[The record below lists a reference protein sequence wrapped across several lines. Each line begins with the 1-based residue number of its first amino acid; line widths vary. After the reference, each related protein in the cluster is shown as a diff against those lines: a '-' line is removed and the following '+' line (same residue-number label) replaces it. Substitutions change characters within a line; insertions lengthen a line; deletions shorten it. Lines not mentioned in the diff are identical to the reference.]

1 MDGGENNMVKKIFIS
16 VFCVLFTLPFVFC
29 AGAQTEG
36 ENEEHY
42 YDEYDDYYE
51 MEQDYIDS
59 EVVDNIT
66 PNKKQSVI
74 FIPAIILG
82 AAAGLGVTYVVLNAV
97 FAPPKPDPYFRK
109 AEEKHKIVNKADTK
123 IG

>member
-1 MDGGENNMVKKIFIS
+1 MVKKIFIA
-16 VFCVLFTLPFVFC
+16 VFCVLSALPFVLC
-29 AGAQTEG
+29 VNAEAES
-36 ENEEHY
+36 EEHY

-59 EVVDNIT
+59 EVVDRV
-66 PNKKQSVI
+66 PVKQSSI
-74 FIPAIILG
+74 FIPAIVIG
-82 AAAGLGVTYVVLNAV
+82 AAAGLGVTYIVLNAV

-109 AEEKHKIVNKADTK
+109 AEEKHEIVNKADTK

>member
-1 MDGGENNMVKKIFIS
+1 MVKKILIA
-16 VFCVLFTLPFVFC
+16 VFCVLSALPFALC
-29 AGAQTEG
+29 ANAQTEVDNG
-36 ENEEHY
+36 NEEHY

-59 EVVDNIT
+59 EVVDKA
-66 PNKKQSVI
+66 PAKQSVI
-74 FIPAIILG
+74 FVPAIVLG
-82 AAAGLGVTYVVLNAV
+82 AAAGLGITYIVLNSV

-109 AEEKHKIVNKADTK
+109 AEEKHKLVNKADTK

>member
-1 MDGGENNMVKKIFIS
+1 MVKKIIVS
-16 VFCVLFTLPFVFC
+16 VFCVLSALPFVFC
-29 AGAQTEG
+29 ASAQTVVDN
-36 ENEEHY
+36 ENGEHY

-59 EVVDNIT
+59 EVVDKA
-66 PNKKQSVI
+66 PQKQSVI

-82 AAAGLGVTYVVLNAV
+82 AAAGCGVTYIVLNSV
-97 FAPPKPDPYFRK
+97 FAPPRPDPYFRK
-109 AEEKHKIVNKADTK
+109 AEEKHEIVNKADTK

>member
-1 MDGGENNMVKKIFIS
+1 MVKKILIA
-16 VFCVLFTLPFVFC
+16 VFCVLSALPFVLC
-29 AGAQTEG
+29 ASAEA
-36 ENEEHY
+36 ENANDEHY

-59 EVVDNIT
+59 QVVDKT
-66 PNKKQSVI
+66 PAKQSVI
-74 FIPAIILG
+74 FVPALIVG
-82 AAAGLGVTYVVLNAV
+82 ALAGLGVTYIVLDIA

-109 AEEKHKIVNKADTK
+109 AEEKHELVNKADTK

>member
-1 MDGGENNMVKKIFIS
+1 MVKKIFVC
-16 VFCVLFTLPFVFC
+16 VFCVLSALPFVFC
-29 AGAQTEG
+29 ASAQTVVDN

-59 EVVDNIT
+59 QVVDKT
-66 PNKKQSVI
+66 PAKQSVI
-74 FIPAIILG
+74 FVPALIVG
-82 AAAGLGVTYVVLNAV
+82 ALAGLGVTYIVLDIA

-109 AEEKHKIVNKADTK
+109 AEEKHELVNKADTK

>member
-1 MDGGENNMVKKIFIS
+1 MVKKIIVS
-16 VFCVLFTLPFVFC
+16 VFCVLFAVPFVLC
-29 AGAQTEG
+29 AGAQTES
-36 ENEEHY
+36 EEHY
-42 YDEYDDYYE
+42 YNEYDDYYE

-59 EVVDNIT
+59 EVVDKA
-66 PNKKQSVI
+66 PQKQSVI
-74 FIPAIILG
+74 FIPALILG
-82 AAAGLGVTYVVLNAV
+82 AAAGCGITYVVLNSV

>member
-1 MDGGENNMVKKIFIS
+1 MIKKILIPL
-16 VFCVLFTLPFVFC
+16 FCVLFALPFVLC
-29 AGAQTEG
+29 ADAQTEVDN
-36 ENEEHY
+36 ENAEHY
-42 YDEYDDYYE
+42 YDEYDDYYQ

-59 EVVDNIT
+59 EVVDKT
-66 PNKKQSVI
+66 PQKESVI

-82 AAAGLGVTYVVLNAV
+82 AAAGLGVTYIVLNSV

-109 AEEKHKIVNKADTK
+109 AEEKHKTVNQADEK

>member
-1 MDGGENNMVKKIFIS
+1 MVKKIFIS
-16 VFCVLFTLPFVFC
+16 VFCVLFTLPLVFC